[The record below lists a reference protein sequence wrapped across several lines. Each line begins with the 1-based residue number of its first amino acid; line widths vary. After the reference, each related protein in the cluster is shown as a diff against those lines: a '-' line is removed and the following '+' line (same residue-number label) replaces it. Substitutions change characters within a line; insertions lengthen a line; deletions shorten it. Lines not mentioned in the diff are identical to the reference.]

1 MVVKLLRPF
10 SFLAAT
16 GAMIVLALSGPASS
30 EGYGDPVIIP
40 GEGGTTEVEPGEPF
54 EVTFTSNVECA
65 WTARFNGATAPG
77 SVAFDYAATFDA
89 PTAAGTYTGTVV
101 CRYSTSGPFRPV
113 AYSQDELSAA
123 TRDQTTTQTFTVVV
137 AGDASDDAADDD
149 TASNDDDAATAD
161 DGDDTTAGGA
171 SNASA
176 DNGALADTGGDS
188 WQILALGAGLVVLG
202 GGAAIVARR
211 RKSA

>member
-1 MVVKLLRPF
+1 
-10 SFLAAT
+10 
-16 GAMIVLALSGPASS
+16 MIVLALSGPASS

-40 GEGGTTEVEPGEPF
+40 EEGGTTEVQPGQPF
-54 EVTFTSNVECA
+54 EVSFTSNVECA
-65 WTARFNGATAPG
+65 WTARFNGDTAPG
-77 SVAFDYAATFDA
+77 SVAFDYSATFDA
-89 PTAAGTYTGTVV
+89 PVAAGTYTGTVV

-123 TRDQTTTQTFTVVV
+123 TRDQTTTQAFTVVV
-137 AGDASDDAADDD
+137 AGDASDDDA
-149 TASNDDDAATAD
+149 TNDDDAAAND
-161 DGDDTTAGGA
+161 DDDTTAGGA
-171 SNASA
+171 TNASA

-202 GGAAIVARR
+202 GGVAIAARR